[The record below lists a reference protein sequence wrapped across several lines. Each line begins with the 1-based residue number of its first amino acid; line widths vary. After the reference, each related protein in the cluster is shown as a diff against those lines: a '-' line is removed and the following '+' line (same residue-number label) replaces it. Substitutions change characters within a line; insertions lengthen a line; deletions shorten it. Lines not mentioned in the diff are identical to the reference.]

1 LAIISVFGRAIFE
14 LYIARK
20 QGLTSAS
27 RNSAMRSN
35 FGKLLLQGLALGLAL
50 LPTHLFAAT
59 VTWVGGSGDWNTA
72 GAGQDCYLFDL
83 SLVFCLNMSNC

>member
-1 LAIISVFGRAIFE
+1 ME
-14 LYIARK
+14 NY
-20 QGLTSAS
+20 
-27 RNSAMRSN
+27 
-35 FGKLLLQGLALGLAL
+35 FGKLLPPGLALGIAL
-50 LPTHLFAAT
+50 LPIRLFAAT